1 MRWSTSTSLTCSVV
15 AGALAWSCAL
25 TVLATGFWPYEIDV
39 ALLHWEPTP
48 QRPRP
53 IGVFIVSF
61 EFAAEEIPLQRLKY
75 VIDVSE
81 NGTAELRREM

>member
-61 EFAAEEIPLQRLKY
+61 EFAAEEIRCASHRLRGR
-75 VIDVSE
+75 
-81 NGTAELRREM
+81 NLGPALH